1 MRIQNGEH
9 IRGESVVIRKGGDG
23 GLTMRS
29 LGDDLSQH
37 GTRRSDILFV

>member
-9 IRGESVVIRKGGDG
+9 IRGEIVVIRKGG

-29 LGDDLSQH
+29 LGDDISQH